1 MEVPSTRRNAIEDLL
16 ALALDIE
23 DRAGVMADAL
33 APLATNEDYKARNRL
48 RMGRKRRQAAIRN
61 PRRAA

>member
-23 DRAGVMADAL
+23 DRAGTMAEAL
-33 APLATNEDYKARNRL
+33 APLASHEDYKARNKL
-48 RMGRKRRQAAIRN
+48 RMARKRRLAAIRN
-61 PRRAA
+61 PGRAA